1 MTDHP
6 PGPPPSAAGPDSP
19 VGDAASD
26 VTADRR
32 HVERDVR
39 AIRRDTGAL
48 LAEGHD
54 AAGRLARRRR
64 LAADYEQW
72 STFPMFVAAMLW
84 LVGVIFRYSPS
95 LQPLYGDEA
104 RVLLFATWC
113 IFLVDSVVRFLLDS
127 DRRTFA
133 RRYWPTLVA
142 LVVPPLRIVLIV
154 SAVRRFSS
162 GRGRLAQRVGLYSL
176 YGLTSVIAIGA
187 AAVLIFEIDAPGGN
201 IRSYGDAVWWA
212 IVTVVTVGYGD
223 YTPVTVPGRVV
234 AVVMMFAGVSVLSV
248 VTAAVASRW
257 IGRAQS
263 EASPDQTV
271 TIADLQQQLAQIQ
284 AELARLTRSGEGT
297 GEAAAPP
304 AADPRQR
311 RGE

>member
-1 MTDHP
+1 MP
-6 PGPPPSAAGPDSP
+6 AVP
-19 VGDAASD
+19 DAA
-26 VTADRR
+26 VTAREVGGELRD
-32 HVERDVR
+32 VERD
-39 AIRRDTGAL
+39 AGAL
-48 LAEGHD
+48 LAAGHD

-64 LAADYEQW
+64 LAAGYEQW

-84 LVGVIFRYSPS
+84 LIGVIFRYSSS
-95 LQPLYGDEA
+95 LRDVYGDES
-104 RVLLFATWC
+104 RVLLFTTWC
-113 IFLVDSVVRFLLDS
+113 IFLVDSAVRFLLDS

-154 SAVRRFSS
+154 SAVRRISS

-176 YGLTSVIAIGA
+176 YGLTSVVAIGA
-187 AAVLIFEIDAPGGN
+187 AAVLIFEIDAPGAT

-263 EASPDQTV
+263 EASPDETV

-284 AELARLTRSGEGT
+284 AELARLTGPKEGR
-297 GEAAAPP
+297 GGAAAAPP
-304 AADPRQR
+304 SDPRQR